1 MKNSF
6 LVKNAPWLMA
16 GALLT
21 LLSSFGQTFF
31 ISIFAAEIQTEFSLS
46 HGSWGGIYALG
57 TTTSAVVM
65 IWAGGLTDKF
75 RVRTLGPAVLLLL
88 AFACL
93 LMAFNPYAWF
103 LPIVI
108 FALRLSGQG
117 MTTHIALVAMARWFV
132 AARGRALSISALGFS
147 VGQAVLPI
155 IFVMLLGVI
164 DWRILWI
171 FAAFISLAGVPLL
184 IRLLRQERTPQSMA
198 NENPSFGMDARFWTR
213 IDAIRHPLFWCM
225 VPSILGPSAFNTA
238 FFFHQVHF
246 AGLKDISHV
255 TLVAQ
260 FPLYTAVSV
269 GAMLLSGWGLDK
281 VGTPRLIPFFQV
293 PMIAA
298 FIVFGLA
305 ENLYGIV
312 IGFVMLGLTAGASAT
327 LPSAFWAEFYGT
339 KYIGSVKA
347 LAAAVMVL
355 GSAIGPGITGLL
367 IDYNVGLEIQFYWI
381 AAYFA
386 LATLV
391 LWLGVRRYA
400 PSLKD

>member
-1 MKNSF
+1 MNNSF
-6 LVKNAPWLMA
+6 LVKNAPWLMS

-108 FALRLSGQG
+108 FALRFSGQG

-312 IGFVMLGLTAGASAT
+312 IGFVMLGLTAGASTT

-381 AAYFA
+381 ATYFA

>member
-1 MKNSF
+1 
-6 LVKNAPWLMA
+6 
-16 GALLT
+16 
-21 LLSSFGQTFF
+21 
-31 ISIFAAEIQTEFSLS
+31 
-46 HGSWGGIYALG
+46 
-57 TTTSAVVM
+57 
-65 IWAGGLTDKF
+65 
-75 RVRTLGPAVLLLL
+75 
-88 AFACL
+88 
-93 LMAFNPYAWF
+93 
-103 LPIVI
+103 
-108 FALRLSGQG
+108 
-117 MTTHIALVAMARWFV
+117 
-132 AARGRALSISALGFS
+132 
-147 VGQAVLPI
+147 VLPI

-327 LPSAFWAEFYGT
+327 LPIAFWAEFYGT

>member
-1 MKNSF
+1 MNISF
-6 LVKNAPWLMA
+6 LVKNAPWLMS

-57 TTTSAVVM
+57 TTSAAVIM

-88 AFACL
+88 TFACL

-155 IFVMLLGVI
+155 IFVMLLGVM

-171 FAAFISLAGVPLL
+171 FVAFISLAGVPLL

-327 LPSAFWAEFYGT
+327 LPIAFWAEFYGT
-339 KYIGSVKA
+339 KYIGSIKA

-400 PSLKD
+400 PNLKD

>member
-155 IFVMLLGVI
+155 IFVMLLGVM

-312 IGFVMLGLTAGASAT
+312 IGFVMLGVTAGASAT

-391 LWLGVRRYA
+391 LCLGVRRYA

>member
-1 MKNSF
+1 MNNSF
-6 LVKNAPWLMA
+6 LVKNAPWLMS

-225 VPSILGPSAFNTA
+225 VPSILGLSTFNTA

-312 IGFVMLGLTAGASAT
+312 IGFVMLGLTAGASTT

-355 GSAIGPGITGLL
+355 GSAIGPAITGLL

-381 AAYFA
+381 ATYFA

>member
-1 MKNSF
+1 MS
-6 LVKNAPWLMA
+6 

-155 IFVMLLGVI
+155 IFVMLLGVM

-381 AAYFA
+381 ATYFA